1 MQCNTEM
8 QHWTEIDSTTT
19 ASGAFL
25 ADVYRNEE
33 TGLKSLLDKVSKTK
47 I

>member
-1 MQCNTEM
+1 M

-19 ASGAFL
+19 ASAAFL

-33 TGLKSLLDKVSKTK
+33 TSLKDLLNKVSKTK